1 MGEIDAIRTVFVS
14 SGRRRVF
21 QIEWIGYIAWAAMFC
36 VVLGRTL
43 AGKVPS
49 VTPVYRFASESLMQS
64 QSFYPDLGAAGPV
77 M

>member
-1 MGEIDAIRTVFVS
+1 MFVS